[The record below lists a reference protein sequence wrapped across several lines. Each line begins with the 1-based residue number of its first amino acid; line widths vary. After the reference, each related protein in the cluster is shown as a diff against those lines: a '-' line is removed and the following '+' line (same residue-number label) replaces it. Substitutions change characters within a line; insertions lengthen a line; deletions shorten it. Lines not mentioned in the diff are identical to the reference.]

1 MYIIGNNLKF
11 LNLTKTCVFKKERAS
26 ERERDIECKKKRPI
40 LVLKNKMNFFWL
52 FFYLLLEEVI
62 K

>member
-1 MYIIGNNLKF
+1 MCLREN
-11 LNLTKTCVFKKERAS
+11 ERA
-26 ERERDIECKKKRPI
+26 RERDIECKKKRPI